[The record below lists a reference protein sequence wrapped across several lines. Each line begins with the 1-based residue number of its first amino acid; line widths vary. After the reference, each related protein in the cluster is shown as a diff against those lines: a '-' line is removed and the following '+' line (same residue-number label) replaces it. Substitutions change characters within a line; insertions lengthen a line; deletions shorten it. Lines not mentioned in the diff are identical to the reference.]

1 MDNPRDVGAAG
12 PFEARYRGF
21 LPRFGMQLNPNL
33 KKFDAVI
40 PDRAAQSEA
49 TTQRLISY
57 LRVLCAMLS
66 LNADAL
72 PAGELHMTKSSIRE
86 SPTPSEL
93 NESFGSIL
101 SQFERSHTAK
111 AAEGLREGTVVSVSA
126 DSVFV
131 DIGFKTEGVLPL
143 SEFQN
148 DSAVKPGDKL
158 PVMIKGR
165 DPEGYYQLTRSK
177 AARPTDW
184 AALERAFVDK
194 TAIVGTVTGVVKG
207 GLSVDVGV
215 RAFMPASRSGVRDA
229 AEMEKLVE
237 QEIRCRIIKLDAAD
251 EDVVVDRRVVAE
263 DEEQT
268 VKDRRYSELKEGD
281 VVSGTVRSITDY
293 GAFVDV
299 GGVDALLHVGDISWS
314 RIDKPADVL
323 SPGQLIEAK
332 VLKLDPEKRRIAIGM
347 KQLQPQPWDSVSTK
361 YKVGDRVR
369 GTVTRVMDFGAF
381 VELDPGIEGMIHVS
395 EMSWVKKV
403 RKPSDLVKPG
413 ETVEAVILGVSAGE
427 QRMSLGLKQALGDP
441 WVDAAHKFPVGS
453 AVEGPVVSLTKF
465 GAFVQVAEGIEG
477 MVHVSDI
484 SAEKRINHPQDVLKV
499 GQLVKALVLE
509 LDTEKRRLKVG
520 MKQLVPT
527 SIDEYL
533 AEHQLGD
540 VVSGR
545 VIEISGGSVQAE
557 LGEGIRAAC
566 GISAE
571 TKQEAA
577 NDTAETKTD
586 LASLSSMLAARWK
599 SGAVAESSKPQEIQP
614 GQIRKFRITKLDP
627 AAKKIDVV
635 LV

>member
-1 MDNPRDVGAAG
+1 M
-12 PFEARYRGF
+12 E
-21 LPRFGMQLNPNL
+21 
-33 KKFDAVI
+33 
-40 PDRAAQSEA
+40 AQSEA
-49 TTQRLISY
+49 TTQRLISF

-131 DIGFKTEGVLPL
+131 DIGFKTEGVLLL

-158 PVMIKGR
+158 QVTIKGR

-184 AALERAFVDK
+184 AALERAFADK
-194 TAIVGTVTGVVKG
+194 TTIVGTVTGVVKG

-229 AEMEKLVE
+229 AEMEKLIE
-237 QEIRCRIIKLDAAD
+237 QEIHCRIIKLDAAD
-251 EDVVVDRRVVAE
+251 EDVVVDRRIVAE
-263 DEEQT
+263 EEEQT

-281 VVSGTVRSITDY
+281 AVSGTVRSLTDY

-299 GGVDALLHVGDISWS
+299 GVVDALLHVSDISWG

-323 SPGQLIEAK
+323 SVGQQIEAK
-332 VLKLDPEKRRIAIGM
+332 VLKIDPEKRRISIGM
-347 KQLQPQPWDSVSTK
+347 KQLQPHPWDSVLSK

-369 GTVTRVMDFGAF
+369 GTVTRVTDFGAF
-381 VELDPGIEGMIHVS
+381 VELERGVEGLIHVS
-395 EMSWVKKV
+395 EMSWVKM
-403 RKPSDLVKPG
+403 RKPRDLVKPG
-413 ETVEAVILGVSAGE
+413 ETVEAVILGINVGE
-427 QRMSLGLKQALGDP
+427 KRISLGLKQALGDP
-441 WVDAAHKFPVGS
+441 WADAAQKFPVGS
-453 AVEGPVVSLTKF
+453 VVEGPVVSLTKF
-465 GAFVQVAEGIEG
+465 GAFVQVAEGVEG

-484 SAEKRINHPQDVLKV
+484 SAEKRINHPQDVLKT
-499 GQLVKALVLE
+499 GISVKAQVLE
-509 LDTEKRRLKVG
+509 IDTEKRRLKLGV
-520 MKQLVPT
+520 KQLVPT

-533 AEHQLGD
+533 GEHQPGD
-540 VVSGR
+540 AVSGR
-545 VIEISGGSVQAE
+545 IVEVVGDAAMVE
-557 LGEGIRAAC
+557 LGEGIRATCRIVERAR
-566 GISAE
+566 
-571 TKQEAA
+571 QERS
-577 NDTAETKTD
+577 DPEQLGGEKPD
-586 LASLSSMLAARWK
+586 VKSLSSMLAARWK
-599 SGAVAESSKPQEIQP
+599 AGAAESSKPQAVRA
-614 GQIRKFRITKLDP
+614 GQVRSFRITNLNSV
-627 AAKKIDVV
+627 AKEIEVE
-635 LV
+635 LA